1 MVVGHIPSG
10 LPAPV
15 LPTFSY
21 FSELIPDIFV
31 IAIITFAINAGLVK
45 TYATE
50 FGYDI
55 LDNQELLAM
64 GISNTFG
71 AFFKCHTACGALGR
85 TAVVVTIGMAS
96 QAVLGCIVCVALQS
110 TFKKILD
117 LKRLWKV
124 SKIDASIWLVSF
136 VTTLGVDIIY
146 GVGIGFVYSI
156 LTVVSRSQYGGRFLL
171 GEAKDTDLYSELK
184 RFEELHELDNI
195 KIIRYDGPVYFANIE
210 AFRRSVHH
218 LSGIDPVKIQS
229 QQNKRNHECHIF
241 PNIFKFRSAKDL
253 EVPVEESDVKRF
265 DDEEEVEN
273 IVKSR
278 KIVGLLLD
286 STDTDW
292 EDSKKT
298 PERSLRYIIL
308 DASGWMFTDTVG
320 LRGIKEMIKDYS
332 ELEITIFVTCLRPR
346 LREMF
351 AASGVF
357 AVLPEENFFMS
368 VHDAVLVAKTELRLA
383 SQDENQD
390 QVARTGTGLA
400 YDRHDVLGQ
409 LPRRESSRVVPRR
422 RRTTD
427 EVRSI
432 MEADPDK
439 MTDLSVLGEERA
451 VVF

>member
-64 GISNTFG
+64 GISNAFG

-136 VTTLGVDIIY
+136 VTTLGIDIIY
-146 GVGIGFVYSI
+146 GVAVGFVYSI

-171 GEAKDTDLYSELK
+171 GEAKNTDLYSELK

-210 AFRRSVHH
+210 AFRKSVYR
-218 LSGIDPVKIQS
+218 LSGIDPVKIQR
-229 QQNKRNHECHIF
+229 QQNKRSHECHIF
-241 PNIFKFRSAKDL
+241 PNVFKSRSAKNL
-253 EVPVEESDVKRF
+253 EVPVEENDVKRF

-278 KIVGLLLD
+278 KID

-292 EDSKKT
+292 EDSNKT
-298 PERSLRYIIL
+298 SEKSLRYIIL

-320 LRGIKEMIKDYS
+320 LRGIKEMIKNYT

-346 LREMF
+346 LSEMF

-383 SQDENQD
+383 SEDGNQD
-390 QVARTGTGLA
+390 PAVRTGTG
-400 YDRHDVLGQ
+400 HHMLGQ
-409 LPRRESSRVVPRR
+409 LPRRESGGAVPRR
-422 RRTTD
+422 RHTTD

-432 MEADPDK
+432 MEADPDNT
-439 MTDLSVLGEERA
+439 TDLSVLGEERA